1 MTPSSSIPRFLI
13 LFVGALVAI
22 GPLSLDAYLPAM
34 PVMAEDFGVSI
45 VLLNNTIS
53 VYLVGYGIG
62 QFFGG
67 ALSDQIG
74 RKRIGLLGLSVFTL
88 ASILIAT
95 ADTVGQVQW
104 LRFAQAIGGGFS
116 TVICMAIIRDVYP
129 VEELGKRM
137 AMMTLIMLASPI
149 VAPSIGAMLLSFGW
163 HAIFVFKAAYALTLA
178 LIYALFVPET
188 RPGAWSSLSLGT
200 TLRQCVEVVRR
211 RTETGLRPILFALA
225 MGFGAS
231 VFMTFLTN
239 SSFTYIQY
247 FGVSE
252 SRFPIYFGLSIVGL
266 IGTNIFSMKR
276 LTTANAPAF
285 FRLGLGVQLVA
296 VGCLMLFVL
305 AAPRSIWLVV
315 GPVAVMTACFGLM
328 GPAGSAQYMSHF
340 DRLAGS
346 ASSLYTTLMF
356 SLGAIFGLV
365 SGYFFDGTLKPMVTT
380 MLCSSLAANAVATA
394 LAARQRRA

>member
-1 MTPSSSIPRFLI
+1 MPRYLI

-34 PVMAEDFGVSI
+34 PVMAEDFGVAI
-45 VLLNNTIS
+45 VRLNNTIS

-74 RKRIGLLGLSVFTL
+74 RKRIGLIGLSIFAL
-88 ASILIAT
+88 ASIMIAT
-95 ADTVGQVQW
+95 AGSVEQVQS
-104 LRFAQAIGGGFS
+104 LRFVQAIGGGFS

-129 VEELGKRM
+129 VDELGRRM

-149 VAPSIGAMLLSFGW
+149 IAPTIGALLLRLSW
-163 HAIFVFKAAYALTLA
+163 HAIFVFKAGYALTLA
-178 LIYALFVPET
+178 LAYTFLVPET
-188 RPGAWSSLSLGT
+188 RPGAWSNLSLGT
-200 TLRQCVEVVRR
+200 TFRQCADVIKR
-211 RTETGLRPILFALA
+211 RTESGLRPIFFACA

-276 LTTANAPAF
+276 LTTANAPGF
-285 FRLGLGVQLVA
+285 FRLGLGVQLAAVA
-296 VGCLMLFVL
+296 CLMLIVL
-305 AAPRSIWLVV
+305 YGPGSIWLVV
-315 GPVAVMTACFGLM
+315 APVAVMTACFGLM

-346 ASSLYTTLMF
+346 ASSLYTTFMF
-356 SLGAIFGLV
+356 SMGAAFGLV
-365 SGYFFDGTLKPMVTT
+365 SGFFFDGTLRPMVAT
-380 MLCSSLAANAVATA
+380 MLCASLAANAVATTIA
-394 LAARQRRA
+394 LRQRRD